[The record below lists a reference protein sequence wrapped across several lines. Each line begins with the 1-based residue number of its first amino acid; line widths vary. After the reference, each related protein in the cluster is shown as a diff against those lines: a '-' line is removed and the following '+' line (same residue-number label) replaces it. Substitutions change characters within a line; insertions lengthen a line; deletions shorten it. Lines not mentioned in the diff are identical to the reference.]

1 MLIYDKDTQK
11 YIKDVNNDDKYT
23 ATDFESL
30 DSVDTLFE
38 LLKDKSDQYN
48 YNDSNGLSPLCFAT
62 LNNVDPLIFMYLLSG
77 KYNNSIKIDP
87 IINGNTV
94 TIEDGN
100 TITVKDSADKP
111 IVENVDFSFS
121 NQSID
126 LDINNKHIKLSPS
139 EIKYN
144 NVITINPS
152 LTESVINYGDKTLKL
167 GIHGFEYTDNNKTYK
182 IEVKKSF
189 AQININDN
197 KFKIDNNTL
206 YINDNKLITISA
218 SEFDVS
224 HTINGI
230 TLSLTK
236 SKDSLFILANNKPI
250 PLDPTKY
257 TTINNIKISVNY
269 IANQQIEIKFNS
281 NTVLKFVKNKNGYIL
296 TLDNGNTEVSAQ
308 YNNGALSASI
318 KYNSA
323 SIDLSVNNTSFVLT
337 LNNITFSINILLDG
351 LQLSIN
357 TTDSKLITRLSST
370 GLLVKTNNDT
380 LKITPSLS
388 GITFA
393 LNNNLLSLSFNN
405 AKLNLTINDCT
416 ISKSLLGEVKVNN
429 IPLLNKNS
437 SEYYWYDKSD
447 NKHSTAPKCDITQMC
462 NKGKNAIQM
471 AILSNNSNLIDLLS
485 GKTRIEVPLYFKHT
499 YNYIKT
505 LEKQTYTYYCKKEID
520 DSNYQPIYLNS
531 KEKKYVTGNIKFE
544 QGTFFSISEPVSSV
558 KNRSRNLL
566 KNSNKLNVTAA
577 DIFDAASSP
586 KVDLL
591 KSLSIVYSGNWY
603 ADMDHDNEYTEN
615 TFNEFGY
622 TPLMMATQFSCY
634 DSVDLIL
641 DKCGN
646 NKSLAITQRHS
657 KIADTENSDQSAL
670 DIAFANFDIGIITKF
685 YQEINKSQNEN
696 YKFKY
701 IESYNRITDDNKK
714 AILKDK
720 HLTFEQD
727 NLDINELIKLYKL
740 DNLDDNTIVNKLV
753 TLFNDKLI
761 KLADI
766 YDICDDYNNI
776 KVKLLDA
783 LIDNDIGYVAFKS
796 GTFVVDF
803 DPDDMPEVHKNPD
816 NTTSIVY
823 YKPKDIWQ
831 AYYNAHGTPSAPLP
845 LDYNYIYPIE

>member
-1 MLIYDKDTQK
+1 MLIYDKDKQD
-11 YIKDVNNDDKYT
+11 YIEDVNNKDKYT

-30 DSVDTLFE
+30 DSVDALFK
-38 LLKDKSDQYN
+38 LLKDKSDPYN

-77 KYNNSIKIDP
+77 KYKDSIKIDP

-94 TIEDGN
+94 TVEDN
-100 TITVKDSADKP
+100 KITVKDAADKP
-111 IVENVDFSFS
+111 IVSDVEFNFL

-126 LDINNKHIKLSPS
+126 LHINNKHITLSPF
-139 EIKYN
+139 EISYN
-144 NVITINPS
+144 DVITINPS
-152 LTESVINYGDKTLKL
+152 LTESVINYDDKTLKL
-167 GIHGFEYTDNNKTYK
+167 GIHGFEYTDSNNKTYK

-189 AQININDN
+189 AQINANGN

-206 YINDNKLITISA
+206 YIDDNKLITISA

-224 HTINGI
+224 HTINEI
-230 TLSLTK
+230 TLLLTK
-236 SKDSLFILANNKPI
+236 SKDSLFILANNKQI

-257 TTINNIKISVNY
+257 ITINNIKISVNY

-281 NTVLKFVKNKNGYIL
+281 NTVLSFIKNKNGYTL
-296 TLDNGNTEVSAQ
+296 TIGNTEISAQ

-323 SIDLSVNNTSFVLT
+323 FIDLSVNNTSFALT
-337 LNNITFSINILLDG
+337 LNNTTFSINILLDG
-351 LQLSIN
+351 LQLSIDTSN
-357 TTDSKLITRLSST
+357 SKLITRLSST

-388 GITFA
+388 GIIFA

-405 AKLNLTINDCT
+405 AKINLTVNDCT
-416 ISKSLLGEVKVNN
+416 ISKSLQGEVKVNN

-437 SEYYWYDKSD
+437 TEYYLYDKSD
-447 NKHSTAPKCDITQMC
+447 NKHDPAPNCDITKIC
-462 NKGKNAIQM
+462 NKGKNAIQI

-485 GKTRIEVPLYFKHT
+485 GKTSIEVPLYFQ
-499 YNYIKT
+499 YSFDYIKP
-505 LEKQTYTYYCKKEID
+505 LEEQTYIYYCKKEID
-520 DSNYQPIYLNS
+520 DNNYQPIYLNS
-531 KEKKYVTGNIKFE
+531 KEKKYVTGKVKFE
-544 QGTFFSISEPVSSV
+544 EGTFFSTQEPVSSV

-566 KNSNKLNVTAA
+566 KNSNKLNVSAA

-586 KVDLL
+586 KADLL

-603 ADMDHDNEYTEN
+603 ADMDDNNEYTKN

-634 DSVDLIL
+634 DSVDFIL

-657 KIADTENSDQSAL
+657 KIADAENSDQSAL
-670 DIAFANFDIGIITKF
+670 DIAFENFDIGIITKF
-685 YQEINKSQNEN
+685 YEAINNTQNEN

-701 IESYNRITDDNKK
+701 TESYNRITDDNKK

-720 HLTFEQD
+720 HLTFDHD
-727 NLDINELIKLYKL
+727 NLDIN
-740 DNLDDNTIVNKLV
+740 
-753 TLFNDKLI
+753 
-761 KLADI
+761 
-766 YDICDDYNNI
+766 
-776 KVKLLDA
+776 
-783 LIDNDIGYVAFKS
+783 
-796 GTFVVDF
+796 
-803 DPDDMPEVHKNPD
+803 
-816 NTTSIVY
+816 
-823 YKPKDIWQ
+823 
-831 AYYNAHGTPSAPLP
+831 
-845 LDYNYIYPIE
+845 